1 MPEAH
6 TNISDNAVRNPA
18 ERGLSLKKCT
28 WSRSDTIRSAGE
40 GEGFVPL
47 LFARFNYGARKR
59 RKEASESARF
69 SAKFIFRIFIYDNNR
84 DIYVIRF
91 S

>member
-40 GEGFVPL
+40 GEGFVPFCCL
-47 LFARFNYGARKR
+47 RASIMVHEREERRHDLMSRRDFRQSLFF
-59 RKEASESARF
+59 ASLYTIIIGTF
-69 SAKFIFRIFIYDNNR
+69 M
-84 DIYVIRF
+84 
-91 S
+91 